1 MKKTVIII
9 LSILMVFGLAACGSS
24 SAPVDKMRTLVSG
37 NLDAIY
43 KGIISDDYLEVI
55 DSTADVQRDNYI
67 EGLNTEAEFFC
78 YYFGILDSAYDE
90 SFDDIKEETKNKI
103 VSMYKQIYENSKYEV
118 KESVKQSDG
127 SYTVQVSI
135 DPIDIME
142 QTYDTLLSG
151 TYAPFEEFDSQY
163 EGVNIDAMSDDEFE
177 VFYADYIDTYANVVI
192 DCVLSLLPSL
202 GYKETKTIS
211 VQIQADD
218 EGIYSINDDDWNKM
232 DDYMIYYP

>member
-1 MKKTVIII
+1 MKKIVIII
-9 LSILMVFGLAACGSS
+9 LSILMVLGLAACGSS
-24 SAPVDKMRTLVSG
+24 STPVDKMRTLVSG

-55 DSTADVQRDNYI
+55 GSTADVQRDNYI

-78 YYFGILDSAYDE
+78 YYFDIVDSSYDE
-90 SFDDIKEETKNKI
+90 SFEDLREETRNKI
-103 VSMYKQIYENSKYEV
+103 ISMYKQIYEKSKYEA

-135 DPIDIME
+135 EPIDIME
-142 QTYDTLLSG
+142 KAIETLSSG
-151 TYAPFEEFDSQY
+151 TYEPYNEFSARYEGVDVEAMSDEEFDAFY
-163 EGVNIDAMSDDEFE
+163 EA
-177 VFYADYIDTYANVVI
+177 YIDDYTNTII
-192 DCVLSLLPSL
+192 DCILSLLPSL

-232 DDYMIYYP
+232 DDYLIYYP